1 MLPLY
6 ANTVELKELVT
17 LLAQAS
23 ITGGA
28 GRSMEYIEPNFHLNA
43 SVYLMTVTQ

>member
-1 MLPLY
+1 MLPRILIRQSQGIG
-6 ANTVELKELVT
+6 NS
-17 LLAQAS
+17 LALAS